1 MDEMREFNLDEVSLF
16 CVVRDILKN
25 FWVLILAAATAYLA
39 VNGAAGLLYMPEYTA
54 TATMAVS
61 AKGNNS
67 SVYSSLTMANQMA
80 EVFSEVFDSNVL
92 REKIAEDLGQETIK
106 GEISSSIIEE
116 TNLIVLDVTSV
127 NPRQAY
133 LIIQSAIENYDTV
146 SDYLFSNAVL

>member
-92 REKIAEDLGQETIK
+92 REKIRGGFGTGD
-106 GEISSSIIEE
+106 
-116 TNLIVLDVTSV
+116 D
-127 NPRQAY
+127 
-133 LIIQSAIENYDTV
+133 
-146 SDYLFSNAVL
+146 

>member
-92 REKIAEDLGQETIK
+92 REKNRGGFGTGD
-106 GEISSSIIEE
+106 
-116 TNLIVLDVTSV
+116 D
-127 NPRQAY
+127 
-133 LIIQSAIENYDTV
+133 
-146 SDYLFSNAVL
+146 